1 MVLKGQFLERP
12 TLIPLASGEVLEG
25 VSHRGSR
32 APGVLVVPPTPA
44 EGSGMDHVVAAEIAF
59 AVSRQDH
66 QCLRFNFRGV
76 GASQGTLSTDD
87 ALLFDELVAAWE
99 LARDNAEGGRP
110 LVVSIGGSD
119 RLVAELVRRDP
130 SAVVGWALVQPVLPP
145 FDTVLPRVVI
155 APELDR
161 SFDRRA
167 WSACL
172 GEGELLVLQGSDRG
186 YQRNLPQVGKA
197 VAALARR
204 VGASDGTPETH

>member
-25 VSHRGSR
+25 VSHRGSV
-32 APGVLVVPPTPA
+32 APGVLVVPPVPA
-44 EGSGMDHVVAAEIAF
+44 EGSGMDHVIAAEIAF
-59 AVSRQDH
+59 AVSRHGH

-76 GASQGTLSTDD
+76 GASQGALSSSED
-87 ALLFDELVAAWE
+87 ALFDDVVAAWE

-119 RLVAELVRRDP
+119 RLVARLVTRDP
-130 SAVVGWALVQPVLPP
+130 TAAVGWALIQPSLPA
-145 FDTVLPRVVI
+145 FDLGLPRVVI
-155 APELDR
+155 SPELDR

-172 GEGELLVLQGSDRG
+172 GEGELVVLQGTDRG
-186 YQRNLPQVGKA
+186 YQRNLPQVGKV

-204 VGASDGTPETH
+204 VGGSDGTPETH

>member
-1 MVLKGQFLERP
+1 
-12 TLIPLASGEVLEG
+12 
-25 VSHRGSR
+25 
-32 APGVLVVPPTPA
+32 
-44 EGSGMDHVVAAEIAF
+44 MDHIIAAEIAF
-59 AVSRQDH
+59 AVSRFGH

-76 GASQGTLSTDD
+76 GASQGRLSTSD
-87 ALLFDELVAAWE
+87 DELFEDVFAAWE
-99 LARDNAEGGRP
+99 LARDNAEGARP

-119 RLVAELVRRDP
+119 RLVAELVKRDP
-130 SAVVGWALVQPVLPP
+130 TAVVGWALIQPSLAAFEPG
-145 FDTVLPRVVI
+145 LPRVVI

-172 GEGELLVLQGSDRG
+172 GEGELVVLQGTDRG

-204 VGASDGTPETH
+204 VGGSDGTPETH